1 MTQNPRILETKS
13 SKTLQL
19 KPPLAAALACLEV
32 QLDQELA
39 RYRRTKTAYKAPS
52 QIGTSSQPQ
61 PFTAITTTT
70 ARSPAAIP
78 TSLVP
83 QEKFIEQPKIP
94 PVSVPETQAQM
105 PVMKTANTETPP
117 PPPPPEVVVKKETTQ
132 EANSSIVPAKQQKVE
147 NPPSDETPKQPDGY
161 LESSEALLRSLTEEQ
176 PQKTEKTEK
185 TNSDLLSPLGIGS
198 ILLLL
203 VASLT
208 LGYVIYNPKSLSVFS
223 LGKESQPNLP
233 ATSSTTNVKNT
244 TLNNPKPAN
253 TPIPKYP
260 NLATDEFPEV
270 NNPNDVVG
278 LKPKAKPTPTAP
290 KPVAALPVTQSA
302 PSAPVQPQPLPPV
315 TPPKPTVTT
324 SPLPAIG
331 QKAIADAKPSAD
343 GFYHVVIENV
353 GSSAFESAR
362 VVIPDAYLSPDKKL
376 IYLGA
381 LKTKAQLKEQ
391 MQLLESKGIKA
402 RVQ

>member
-1 MTQNPRILETKS
+1 MTQNPRIMDKS

-19 KPPLAAALACLEV
+19 KPPLAAALGCLEV

-70 ARSPAAIP
+70 GRSPAAIP

-94 PVSVPETQAQM
+94 PVSVPETPAQM

-117 PPPPPEVVVKKETTQ
+117 PPPPPEVVVKKETTL
-132 EANSSIVPAKQQKVE
+132 EANSSIVPAKQHHTE
-147 NPPSDETPKQPDGY
+147 NPPADETPKQPDGY

-176 PQKTEKTEK
+176 PQKTQKTEK

-208 LGYVIYNPKSLSVFS
+208 LGYVIYNPKSLSIFS
-223 LGKESQPNLP
+223 VGKESQPNLP

-244 TLNNPKPAN
+244 TLNNPKPVS

-260 NLATDEFPEV
+260 NLATDEFPDV

-278 LKPKAKPTPTAP
+278 LKPKAKPTPTAVP
-290 KPVAALPVTQSA
+290 KPVAAVPVTQSA
-302 PSAPVQPQPLPPV
+302 PLQPQPLPL

-324 SPLPAIG
+324 SPLPVIG
-331 QKAIADAKPSAD
+331 QKAIDDAKPSAD
-343 GFYHVVIENV
+343 GFYHVVIDNL

-362 VVIPDAYLSPDKKL
+362 VVVPDAYLSPDKKL

-381 LKTKAQLKEQ
+381 LKTKAQLKQQ
-391 MQLLESKGIKA
+391 MQFLESKGIKA
-402 RVQ
+402 RVE